1 MLQLHLF
8 SIPNKI
14 FNTCRNGVCRFGLYL
29 QGIKMSIS
37 ALSSLVWCSSAICP
51 ASHFLSNVENKK
63 FQTETRLQASC
74 SSLIK
79 NFRVTEQ
86 HLSRILGAFGKVK
99 NDWLMVALGFHQPT
113 NHIERLLRKQSH
125 KSLHQNLVPMLP
137 KFQDCRLQIRP
148 DLVKWLTV
156 KNLPSTHYF
165 KIQQFNRYSSSI
177 RRITKE
183 KGTGAEMCLPS
194 VSGIVT
200 GDAPVSYWPILSLSL
215 VTVPEVFAKVNSA
228 QSPRLLKWQMQT
240 TPYLVIR
247 VHFISNK
254 RWMNPCKL

>member
-1 MLQLHLF
+1 M
-8 SIPNKI
+8 
-14 FNTCRNGVCRFGLYL
+14 
-29 QGIKMSIS
+29 
-37 ALSSLVWCSSAICP
+37 
-51 ASHFLSNVENKK
+51 
-63 FQTETRLQASC
+63 
-74 SSLIK
+74 
-79 NFRVTEQ
+79 
-86 HLSRILGAFGKVK
+86 SRILGAFGKVK

-137 KFQDCRLQIRP
+137 KFQDWRLQIRP
-148 DLVKWLTV
+148 DLVKRLTV

-200 GDAPVSYWPILSLSL
+200 GDAPVSYWPILSLYL

-254 RWMNPCKL
+254 R

>member
-1 MLQLHLF
+1 MLQPYRF

-14 FNTCRNGVCRFGLYL
+14 FNTCRNGVSRFGLYL

-63 FQTETRLQASC
+63 FQTEARLQASC

-86 HLSRILGAFGKVK
+86 QVLSRTLGAFGKVK
-99 NDWLMVALGFHQPT
+99 NYGLMVAFGFHQPS

-137 KFQDCRLQIRP
+137 KFQDWRLQIRP
-148 DLVKWLTV
+148 DLVKWLTL
-156 KNLPSTHYF
+156 KNLPSTCLL
-165 KIQQFNRYSSSI
+165 QNR
-177 RRITKE
+177 K
-183 KGTGAEMCLPS
+183 
-194 VSGIVT
+194 
-200 GDAPVSYWPILSLSL
+200 
-215 VTVPEVFAKVNSA
+215 
-228 QSPRLLKWQMQT
+228 
-240 TPYLVIR
+240 
-247 VHFISNK
+247 
-254 RWMNPCKL
+254 